1 MEGMPGFAQS
11 ILRESTFELTH
22 LSYFSQFLL
31 ILLSVFLLIA
41 GFSLGISLYAALR
54 PLVTSQGYVFV
65 NFWMSS
71 ILPILAASILLW
83 QCWATKSA
91 EDQGRRMVE
100 RTSENKLISP
110 YLVEKRWSNLFDRK
124 SRVDS
129 EKADGG
135 ISRSGASIQVAVEV
149 LNRVDVIGESE
160 NLEEIKTSQ
169 RWSKD
174 RGSVL

>member
-1 MEGMPGFAQS
+1 
-11 ILRESTFELTH
+11 
-22 LSYFSQFLL
+22 L

-110 YLVEKRWSNLFDRK
+110 GLGEKRWSALFDRK

-129 EKADGG
+129 EKGVDGG
-135 ISRSGASIQVAVEV
+135 ISRSGTSIQVAIEV

-160 NLEEIKTSQ
+160 NLEEIKSSQ
-169 RWSKD
+169 RWSKE